1 MSLPEKYVRGLAAI
15 KAGLLVGVFVV
26 AGIADANAQARGGG
40 RGGGG
45 GGRMA
50 QSSVAGAGQAARGG
64 GNRGGSYGNASGNRG
79 NNVNSG
85 NRGDVGSGNRVNN
98 GNINTGDVNIN
109 RGDVNI
115 DVDPG
120 YGRVRY
126 PVAAGMAIGAM
137 AVTTAA
143 VMGSYY
149 YALPTGCMAVVI
161 NGITYDQCG
170 SVYYQKTWQGND
182 VVYVVVQP

>member
-1 MSLPEKYVRGLAAI
+1 MHARGIAAI
-15 KAGLLVGVFVV
+15 KVGLLVGVFVL
-26 AGIADANAQARGGG
+26 AGIADANAQGRGGG

-64 GNRGGSYGNASGNRG
+64 GSRSGSYGNSGNRAG
-79 NNVNSG
+79 GGSN
-85 NRGDVGSGNRVNN
+85 VGSGNRVNN
-98 GNINTGDVNIN
+98 GNINTGDININ

-143 VMGSYY
+143 VVGSYY
-149 YALPTGCMAVVI
+149 YALPTGCVAVVI

-170 SVYYQKTWQGND
+170 NAYYQKTWQGND